1 MAVAASPIRKLTQE
15 ELDAYEKDGVI
26 MVKGLVDKNWLEMI
40 ENGINEALDNASLYG
55 RYVSRIADGYNMDS
69 YLWKHTE
76 SIRDLI
82 YYSPFAYWAQQLMG
96 SEEVR
101 FFYDQMFVKEP
112 GVDAPTPWHQD
123 LSFWPLQGNQ
133 ICSFWIPLDNVTQEN
148 SALQYVK
155 GSHKWSAR
163 YRPIAP
169 GADPIGA
176 DSDLEVA
183 PDIHAEIEKY
193 DHVCWDM
200 EPGDVT
206 MFHPL
211 TLHGSSGNKTRKHR
225 RRALALRW
233 VGEDVMYAP
242 ENTTIPLP
250 YKYNGQAGK
259 PVSGPLFPRIL
270 PDHVPAE
277 RAHRAKGVE
286 SQFHLGALKT
296 LFQSRV
302 SAAKLKLKGVNKD
315 TFKETW

>member
-15 ELDAYEKDGVI
+15 ELDAYERDGVI

-40 ENGINEALDNASLYG
+40 ENGINEALNNASLYG

-123 LSFWPLQGNQ
+123 LSFWPLKGNQ

-163 YRPIAP
+163 YRPVSP
-169 GADPIGA
+169 GADPIGM

-233 VGEDVMYAP
+233 VGDDVVYAP
-242 ENTTIPLP
+242 ENTAIPLP

-259 PVSGPLFPRIL
+259 QVSGPLFPRIL
-270 PDHVPAE
+270 PSHVPTE

-286 SQFHLGALKT
+286 SQFHLGSLKT
-296 LFQSRV
+296 LLKSRV
-302 SAAKLKLKGVNKD
+302 SAAKLKLKGVNKEA
-315 TFKETW
+315 FKETW

>member
-1 MAVAASPIRKLTQE
+1 MAVAASPIRKLTSE
-15 ELDAYEKDGVI
+15 ELEAYERDGVI
-26 MVKGLVDKNWLEMI
+26 MVKGLVDKNWLELI
-40 ENGINEALDNASLYG
+40 ENGIDEALSQASMYG
-55 RYVSRIADGYNMDS
+55 KYVSRVADGYNMDS
-69 YLWKHTE
+69 YLWKHTD

-82 YYSPFAYWAQQLMG
+82 YYSPFAYWAQQLMQ
-96 SEEVR
+96 SKEVR

-123 LSFWPLQGNQ
+123 LSFWPLAGNQ
-133 ICSFWIPLDNVTQEN
+133 ICSFWIPLDNVTQES

-169 GADPIGA
+169 GADPIGV
-176 DSDLEVA
+176 DSELDVA

-206 MFHPL
+206 IFHPL
-211 TLHGSSGNKTRKHR
+211 TLHGSSGNKTRKQR

-233 VGEDVMYAP
+233 LGDDIVYAP
-242 ENTTIPLP
+242 ENTPIPLT
-250 YKYNGQAGK
+250 YKYKGKAGE
-259 PVSGPLFPRIL
+259 PTQGPLFPRIL
-270 PDHVPAE
+270 PTHIPEE

-286 SQFHLGALKT
+286 SQFHLGAIKGLMK
-296 LFQSRV
+296 SKM
-302 SAAKLKLKGVNKD
+302 SAAKLKLKGFDQKEI
-315 TFKETW
+315 KETW